1 MALELTSGALHS
13 NRGASQIDIQ
23 NGSLEAL
30 KDPTKKPGILS
41 FLHFDSVSKHRYW
54 EGEGEGEGGEGKE
67 GGREEL

>member
-1 MALELTSGALHS
+1 MWSPCLALELTSGALHS

-30 KDPTKKPGILS
+30 KNPTKKPGILS

-54 EGEGEGEGGEGKE
+54 EGEGEGKE